1 MVFIQ
6 WSIVLCPAGL
16 SPVVST
22 AQLLL
27 FYVTAWILAGTILS
41 KRRSERIEASP
52 FVIAIKMKKRFE
64 SFDKLRGSKIVGLF
78 LDLGILSIFVLMF
91 LFYRMLV
98 ERILLLV
105 SGKPAGAAPIV
116 PLIPGLS
123 IDVRTFLYLLPGLGI
138 AVIVHEVMHALAAR
152 YSGINVKYAGFLVFL
167 GLLPAAFVE
176 PDEDELRRA
185 PLRARLRVY
194 SAGVLANVALW
205 LLLLAVMKPLVANGY
220 YMYIVNVAPGSFA
233 QEYGLKKGVLV
244 KAIYINGTGPLD
256 IAKFEEAMIKIRN
269 KNGGTIANVTLVVV
283 FQLIN
288 NTNIT
293 VVKKAAPPSV
303 QGRERLRYDRI
314 GIYFTAVPKSLV
326 NIGLSAN
333 TAYMLFV
340 IVLFTEL
347 INIGLAAI
355 NAAPLFI
362 TDGARVVQDT
372 LARILRDEQRAAMLT
387 NIVSILTLLLVIPNI
402 KI

>member
-1 MVFIQ
+1 M
-6 WSIVLCPAGL
+6 

-27 FYVTAWILAGTILS
+27 FYVTAWILAGIILS
-41 KRRSERIEASP
+41 RRRSERIEASP
-52 FVIAIKMKKRFE
+52 LVIAIKMRKRFE
-64 SFDKLRGSKIVGLF
+64 SFDKLRGSKVVGLF
-78 LDLGILSIFVLMF
+78 LDLGILSVFVLMF
-91 LFYRMLV
+91 LFYKMLV

-105 SGKPAGAAPIV
+105 SGRPAGAAPIV

-123 IDVRTFLYLLPGLGI
+123 IDIRTFLYLLPGLGI
-138 AVIVHEVMHALAAR
+138 AVIAHEVMHALAAR
-152 YSGINVKYAGFLVFL
+152 YSGIDVKYAGFLVFL

-176 PDEDELRRA
+176 PDEDELRKA

-194 SAGVLANVALW
+194 SAGVLANVVLW
-205 LLLLAVMKPLVANGY
+205 LLLLAAMKPLVANGY
-220 YMYIVNVAPGSFA
+220 YMYIVNIAPNSFA
-233 QEYGLKKGVLV
+233 QEYGLKRGVLV
-244 KAIYINGTGPLD
+244 KAIYINNSGPLD
-256 IAKFEEAMIKIRN
+256 ITRFEEAMIKLRN
-269 KNGGTIANVTLVVV
+269 ENGGTIANITLIIV

-288 NTNIT
+288 NTNVT
-293 VVKKAAPPSV
+293 VVKKAAPPNI
-303 QGRERLRYDRI
+303 QGKERLRYDRI

-326 NIGLSAN
+326 DIGLSAN
-333 TAYMLFV
+333 AAYTLFV
-340 IVLFTEL
+340 IILFTEL

-372 LARILRDEQRAAMLT
+372 LARILRDEQRATILT
-387 NIVSILTLLLVIPNI
+387 NMISLLTLLLVIPNI